1 LAAEAGAAHGEI
13 RAVGQLMR
21 AGTVARG
28 GSAAASEAQRHQQ
41 RSGIREAQESPGQ
54 VRCRRGGGAGFDTSR
69 LTRHAGVQRCQNA
82 RGGMSHFAKCDHRT
96 IAIVASVGR
105 A

>member
-1 LAAEAGAAHGEI
+1 MAAEAGAAHGEI

-28 GSAAASEAQRHQQ
+28 GSAA
-41 RSGIREAQESPGQ
+41 AQESPGQ